1 MIAIKNILSIKAIF
15 FVLIFVL
22 TSCHKKIQNR
32 TTEKY
37 TTILDGVYVE
47 QFDSTSNASDRYTID
62 NKIYKGGNKY
72 TYDFYYEDLTK
83 KKYVFKEVEGAS
95 GLPFLE
101 RVKAWVLVPI
111 DNIDSRTI
119 NQINLTIKHDLK
131 QKPTRASNYSQT
143 VIAYDYPQKNGEQK
157 FNESTG
163 LIENPKN
170 VWMHPPR
177 KKLFRILEL
186 NPFPFIQAPYKVGKK
201 WSWSLKIGSF
211 WGDKRWKT
219 WEKSITNEYEYEIT
233 AIKKIDSKI
242 GLLKCYEI
250 KSIANSE
257 LGQTML
263 TAYFNMKHGFV
274 KLDYINIDSTQI
286 VFELVLTK

>member
-1 MIAIKNILSIKAIF
+1 MTTIKNVLFILILL
-15 FVLIFVL
+15 FVG
-22 TSCHKKIQNR
+22 CHPKLQNKVI
-32 TTEKY
+32 EKY
-37 TTILDGVYVE
+37 TIILDGVYVE
-47 QFDSTSNASDRYTID
+47 QFDSTNTASDRYTID

-72 TYDFYYEDLTK
+72 TYDFYYEDLVK
-83 KKYVFKEVEGAS
+83 KKYVFKEVKGAS
-95 GLPFLE
+95 EVPFLE

-111 DNIDSRTI
+111 DSIDNHTI
-119 NQINLTIKHDLK
+119 TQVNLTVKPDLK
-131 QKPTRASNYSQT
+131 QKPSRAPNYSQT

-157 FNESTG
+157 FNERTG

-186 NPFPFIQAPYKVGKK
+186 NPFPFIQAPYKVGEK

-219 WEKSITNEYEYEIT
+219 WENPITNEYEYEIT

-250 KSIANSE
+250 KSIAKSE

-263 TAYFNMKHGFV
+263 TTYFNVKHGFV
-274 KLDYINIDSTQI
+274 KLNYTNIDSTKI
-286 VFELVLTK
+286 VFELIKSEF